1 MGDSYTNPSVT
12 NRVIW
17 DFCFHK
23 TIHETNPWNESFETS
38 MDSRIRSLGFVWI
51 RACLKYV
58 YVLGIRKDSLDLWK
72 QVKSF
77 ENQSTKR
84 IHETNLLKT
93 LRICDPN
100 RTFLESGFVITI
112 RNKSMDSR
120 NESTFLRISYTIP
133 ASLRQSHCWFDK
145 LIENVFF

>member
-1 MGDSYTNPSVT
+1 MIRMRESYTNPSELIQIEYFRNFVFPNGST
-12 NRVIW
+12 
-17 DFCFHK
+17 
-23 TIHETNPWNESFETS
+23 NESFENS
-38 MDSRIRSLGFVWI
+38 MDLQIQSLGFEWI
-51 RACLKYV
+51 WACLKYV
-58 YVLGIRKDSLDLWK
+58 YVLRIRKDSLDLWK

-93 LRICDPN
+93 LRIRDPN